1 MLLELED
8 RSKVSATTLSDIM
21 AEKVQTRSV
30 VTLPSVIVKQIKK
43 CTSRILLSEEQLRNF
58 KPSRPVNQD
67 DPDQEKRW
75 LVKSIAEQHNRR
87 ESLVEQGLHHVS
99 QGYRY
104 NLVKF
109 CPLEWWEITEECL
122 VEQPQGVEA
131 ASTEAEQDEIINGT
145 IQVHVGEQLQGVE
158 AGSADEGKNTKEYV
172 PGAEVNSKRGKLK
185 VQELLQSRARITL
198 EGVEAGPT
206 VVEKQSIK
214 EYLPGVEIISKK
226 RKSKSPRGSPV

>member
-30 VTLPSVIVKQIKK
+30 VTLPSVIVKRIKK
-43 CTSRILLSEEQLRNF
+43 CTSRILVSEEQLRNY
-58 KPSRPVNQD
+58 KPNSPVNQD

-75 LVKSIAEQHNRR
+75 LVKSIAEQYNRR
-87 ESLVEQGLHHVS
+87 ESLVEQGLCHVS

-109 CPLEWWEITEECL
+109 CPLEWREITEECL

-131 ASTEAEQDEIINGT
+131 ASTEAEQDEIINGI

-172 PGAEVNSKRGKLK
+172 PGAEVNSKKGKVK
-185 VQELLQSRARITL
+185 VQELLQSSARITL
-198 EGVEAGPT
+198 EGVGSNGNIQIESKILENMIR
-206 VVEKQSIK
+206 VLDHEK
-214 EYLPGVEIISKK
+214 VDSKK
-226 RKSKSPRGSPV
+226 EVDDE